1 MPEKELKSGQVL
13 TITSS
18 NGKLI
23 DEVDL
28 KLLDTS
34 LLKLIY
40 NEEENS
46 ITIEI
51 EDTNMANTYLS
62 GELDISTITDFSRA
76 LVNISKR
83 LTHETNN

>member
-1 MPEKELKSGQVL
+1 MPEKELQSGQVL

-18 NGKLI
+18 NGKVI
-23 DEVDL
+23 DEVNL

-40 NEEENS
+40 NAEENN

-51 EDTNMANTYLS
+51 EDTDMANTYLS
-62 GELDISTITDFSRA
+62 GTLDISTIRDFSKA

-83 LTHETNN
+83 LTEETNN